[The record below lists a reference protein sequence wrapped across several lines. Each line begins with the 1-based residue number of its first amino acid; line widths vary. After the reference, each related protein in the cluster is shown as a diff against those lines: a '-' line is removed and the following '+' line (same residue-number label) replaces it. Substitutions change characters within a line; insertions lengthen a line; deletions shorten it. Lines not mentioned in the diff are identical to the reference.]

1 MLTLAF
7 SQLYGNL
14 YVALSFSPIRLDWRP
29 SAVRF
34 SPQPDAGG
42 LPSRCCPTVT
52 GAAVPPQSAI
62 RRARRR
68 RWQQKGRLGRPLA
81 WRGRG
86 RWGCGATGSPSTRGP
101 LFLRFRSVS
110 CLGAA
115 GLGASRGAQ
124 ARARGQEAGSSRPC
138 TWHLRWGGHSH
149 GTPAACAL
157 AQPQRAP
164 LLCPLPS
171 AKAGGPSILHLLL
184 EWASTIEQRSNIK
197 TWFRASK
204 RDICAGQKKSTGRLS
219 SAEFAHVVYV
229 IHMCE
234 SRGAESVR

>member
-1 MLTLAF
+1 MPACRRPNGGRRRGIL
-7 SQLYGNL
+7 
-14 YVALSFSPIRLDWRP
+14 VISPI
-29 SAVRF
+29 AVAPAALAVGGPAWPPPPLHRAWQLGLW
-34 SPQPDAGG
+34 SYREASSKGG
-42 LPSRCCPTVT
+42 LLSVFLW
-52 GAAVPPQSAI
+52 A
-62 RRARRR
+62 
-68 RWQQKGRLGRPLA
+68 
-81 WRGRG
+81 
-86 RWGCGATGSPSTRGP
+86 GP
-101 LFLRFRSVS
+101 
-110 CLGAA
+110 GAA

-124 ARARGQEAGSSRPC
+124 TRARGREAGSSRPC